1 MNPETSPEAMM
12 DALRNEI
19 PEVVEALEGLHD
31 VVMED
36 GALPAKTKSLILVG
50 ISAAIRCEPC
60 IRKHVRGAS
69 ELGATRSEIIEAA
82 GTAILL
88 LSDYIDPLLTDR
100 EGGEVRLDRC
110 WVLRLGR

>member
-1 MNPETSPEAMM
+1 MNQEANPEAMM
-12 DALRNEI
+12 DALRSEI

-50 ISAAIRCEPC
+50 IAAAIRCEPC
-60 IRKHVRGAS
+60 IRKHVKGAS

-82 GTAILL
+82 GTAILMGGGPVAA
-88 LSDYIDPLLTDR
+88 YTGRYVID
-100 EGGEVRLDRC
+100 ELDAIF
-110 WVLRLGR
+110 GAE